1 LKTKTEVQVGK
12 RLMTF
17 SNLEK
22 IFYPQT
28 GFTKGQMIDYYSRVS
43 SALLPH
49 MKNRPLTL
57 KRYPDGV
64 EGFFFYEKNCPSH
77 KPEWIKTVPIWSDE
91 KNANTEY
98 CVANDLPSLL
108 WAVNLGSLE
117 LHTSLSLGKEIMRP
131 TVVAFDLDPG
141 APANVI
147 DCCDVALWLRR
158 IFDELGMESFPKTSG
173 SKGLQIYVPLNT
185 ATSYD
190 ETKPFAQ
197 ALAQMLEA
205 QHPDRVVSKM
215 KKELRRGRVFVDW
228 SQNDNHK
235 TTVCVYSMRAKPRPT
250 VSTPLQWKEV
260 ESAVKKRDPEML
272 EFETDAVLKRVE
284 KYGDLFEPV
293 LKLKQKVPVGALAR

>member
-1 LKTKTEVQVGK
+1 
-12 RLMTF
+12 MTF